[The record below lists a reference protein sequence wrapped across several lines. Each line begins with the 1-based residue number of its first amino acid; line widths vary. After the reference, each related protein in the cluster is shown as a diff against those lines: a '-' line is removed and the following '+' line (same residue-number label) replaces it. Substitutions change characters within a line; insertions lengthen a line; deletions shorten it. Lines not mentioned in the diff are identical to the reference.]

1 MPSRACQGRDLP
13 ATAKADI
20 VSKSARILV
29 VEDEVVQRMLVRHR
43 LELAGYQVEEA
54 TDGQMGLDLVPVFRP
69 DLVLLDCML
78 PGLDGFQVLKRLR
91 RDPEHGHIP
100 ILMITALSNPAA
112 RRRGLEM
119 GADDFLLKP
128 VEETQLLARVRSLVR
143 ISAMNRDLRTRDS
156 LLRQVLTRYL
166 SAAHVAE
173 ILENPGGDIPL
184 LGGSVRR
191 ISVLQ
196 AEIRGF
202 GGYQG
207 SHRPEVVTS
216 TLNSVFDALVP
227 RVFENGGTFDKYL
240 GNSVLAFYG
249 APTSYTD
256 DALRAVRTGM
266 QMHDS
271 FADLQAGHPDLAD
284 LALSVAVASGD
295 ALVGNLGSRQV
306 LDYTIMGDAVEL
318 CRQVQELAG
327 PGQVLI
333 CPATHR
339 QVERHVEARA
349 LEPVQLEGR
358 PGPMQL
364 HEILGFLP

>member
-1 MPSRACQGRDLP
+1 M
-13 ATAKADI
+13 AKA
-20 VSKSARILV
+20 ARILV

-43 LELAGYQVEEA
+43 LEQAGYLVEEA
-54 TDGQMGLDLVPVFRP
+54 SDGQMGLDLAPVFRP
-69 DLVLLDCML
+69 DLILLDCML
-78 PGLDGFQVLKRLR
+78 PGVDGFQVLQGLR
-91 RDPEHGHIP
+91 RDPELRHIP
-100 ILMITALSNPAA
+100 VLMITALSNPAA
-112 RRRGLEM
+112 RQKGLEM

-128 VEETQLLARVRSLVR
+128 VEEAQLLARVRSLVR

-156 LLRQVLTRYL
+156 LLRQVLGRYL

-173 ILENPGGDIPL
+173 ILENPGGEIPL

-191 ISVLQ
+191 VSVLL

-202 GGYQG
+202 EDFRTA
-207 SHRPEVVTS
+207 HRPEVVTS
-216 TLNSVFDALVP
+216 TLNTLFDTLVP
-227 RVFENGGTFDKYL
+227 GIFENGGTFDKYL

-249 APTSYTD
+249 APSSYAD

-266 QMHDS
+266 QMRDS
-271 FADLQAGHPDLAD
+271 FSRLRDAHPGLGG
-284 LALSVAVASGD
+284 LALSVAIATGD

-306 LDYTIMGDAVEL
+306 LDYTIMGDAMEL
-318 CRQVQELAG
+318 CRLVQARVGE
-327 PGQVLI
+327 GQVLV

-358 PGPMQL
+358 PGPLQL
-364 HEILGFLP
+364 HEVLRFLP